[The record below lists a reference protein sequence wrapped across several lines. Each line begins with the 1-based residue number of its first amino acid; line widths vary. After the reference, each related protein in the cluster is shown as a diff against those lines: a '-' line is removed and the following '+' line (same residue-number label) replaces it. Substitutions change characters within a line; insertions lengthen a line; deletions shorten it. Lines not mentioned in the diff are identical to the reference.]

1 MGDKIKNSKATTK
14 ILSVVL
20 AVILWLVLEYTDKP
34 QITRRINNVD
44 ITFKGI
50 DVLKEKGLIPV
61 RLEKN
66 SRIDIEVKG
75 SRMGIIET
83 MENVTAS
90 ADLSSVS
97 VKGTRIENVNV
108 ETGVAGVY
116 VIGRGKP
123 TVTVEID
130 EIGEKTVPVEVVHTG
145 SEKNKQTI
153 AVSGAEPDYITL
165 SGAKSEL
172 EMIEKAVISIP
183 AQDID
188 KKTVK
193 DMQYIL
199 YTTEGEKHT
208 PDTVRA
214 DVQTVSV
221 TSGLYPRKN
230 LPVRVEI
237 AEEYKNDYTIDAKIK
252 SKNSV
257 DVGVVSLDNDVDE
270 VIAVFDPQKY
280 ESEKNE
286 YEIELSV
293 PEGVYIQDASKVI
306 TAEVSITKKSTE
318 KLELDVE
325 IRNIP
330 KGLKAEK
337 NYRMTVELGGTLPEI
352 DESTVKA
359 YVDAGNLDEGEYE
372 ADVHIEGPGSVSQ
385 LHKDKIRIRL
395 VKQEG

>member
-20 AVILWLVLEYTDKP
+20 AVVLWLVLEYTDKP
-34 QITRRINNVD
+34 QMTRRINNVD

-50 DVLKEKGLIPV
+50 DVLKEKGLIPIK
-61 RLEKN
+61 LEKN
-66 SRIDIEVKG
+66 SQIDVEVKG

-83 MENVTAS
+83 MANITAS

-108 ETGVAGVY
+108 DTGVAGVY
-116 VIGRGKP
+116 VMGRGNP

-130 EIGEKTVPVEVVHTG
+130 EIGEKTVPVEVVHSG

-153 AVSGAEPDYITL
+153 AVSDAKPDYITL

-172 EMIEKAVISIP
+172 DMIEKAVISIP

-188 KKTVK
+188 KRTVK

-199 YTTEGEKHT
+199 YTTEGDKHT

-214 DVQTVSV
+214 DEQTVSV

-230 LPVRVEI
+230 LPIKVEM
-237 AEEYKNDYTIDAKIK
+237 AEKYKKDYTIDAKIK
-252 SKNSV
+252 SKDSV
-257 DVGVVSLDNDVDE
+257 DVGVVSLDSDVNE
-270 VIAVFDPQKY
+270 IVAVFDPEMY
-280 ESEKNE
+280 ESGKNE
-286 YEIELSV
+286 YKIELTV
-293 PEGVYIQDASKVI
+293 PDGIYIQDASKLV
-306 TAEVSITKKSTE
+306 TAEVSIIKKSTE
-318 KLELDVE
+318 KITLDIE

-330 KGLKAEK
+330 EGLRLEK
-337 NYRMTVELGGTLPEI
+337 NYRMPLELGGTLPDI

-359 YVDAGNLDEGEYE
+359 YADAGNLTEGEHE
-372 ADVHIEGPGSVSQ
+372 IDVHIEGPQSVSQ
-385 LHKDKIRIRL
+385 IHRDKIRIKL